1 MYIIKLQM
9 CVLTPI
15 ALKEVDSI
23 LPPAYNDD
31 LPPPLP
37 ATAVDVRFYSHRL
50 HHCTELVLY
59 TGPPQA
65 CTYINYVLYIPTGL
79 LGQTTRDFHM
89 YNHI

>member
-23 LPPAYNDD
+23 PPPAYNDD
-31 LPPPLP
+31 PPPPLP
-37 ATAVDVRFYSHRL
+37 ATAVDMRFYSHLL

-59 TGPPQA
+59 TGSLPKHVHTLIMFSIYLQGYLVKLQEIFTVNA
-65 CTYINYVLYIPTGL
+65 
-79 LGQTTRDFHM
+79 
-89 YNHI
+89 